1 MSAGHSSIKKPNIF
15 FKSGHFYAKIYL
27 ILYIF
32 PFQVLPTPSTGV
44 PPTTP
49 DLQYQESSKENVEN
63 NETAKGS
70 GKKQQRFEIG
80 QRKIL
85 EGYFQQGLTNP
96 NEESKE
102 ILADELQVQV
112 HRVKIWFQN
121 RRQTMK
127 NQEKDL
133 KAREAVHAV
142 DYRKDTSSP
151 GVIFVNNSKIGDILS
166 NKPILKNIITYHE
179 TLRSNGIRI
188 PCPRAVQL
196 QRPTIQNAARG
207 SNPTLPA
214 AENRLSVQNK
224 K

>member
-1 MSAGHSSIKKPNIF
+1 MP
-15 FKSGHFYAKIYL
+15 
-27 ILYIF
+27 
-32 PFQVLPTPSTGV
+32 Q
-44 PPTTP
+44 TTP
-49 DLQYQESSKENVEN
+49 DSSKENGEK
-63 NETAKGS
+63 NEPAKGS
-70 GKKQQRFEIG
+70 GKKKQRFEIG

-102 ILADELQVQV
+102 ILADELQVDV
-112 HRVKIWFQN
+112 HRVKVWFQN
-121 RRQTMK
+121 RRQIVK

-142 DYRKDTSSP
+142 DYRRDASSP
-151 GVIFVNNSKIGDILS
+151 EVIYVSNSKIGDILS
-166 NKPILKNIITYHE
+166 NKPILKNIITYQE
-179 TLRSNGIRI
+179 TLRANGIPI

-196 QRPTIQNAARG
+196 QRPIVQTAARG
-207 SNPTLPA
+207 SNPTLPT